1 MKRRDFITLVGG
13 AVGAAWPLAARAQQ
27 AERIRRIGVLFGG
40 PNDEIFRSKFSVFQQ
55 TLQQLSWIDG
65 HNIEFNIRW
74 GMDPERLMTE
84 ADADRGAC

>member
-1 MKRRDFITLVGG
+1 M
-13 AVGAAWPLAARAQQ
+13 AARGAGT
-27 AERIRRIGVLFGG
+27 AGRADSADRRTIRFGG